1 MLQISSNLDKAF
13 DALLDTYASLGA
25 SLPVISAIDNLF
37 TSNPLVQDTLIHVY
51 KDVLTFHYRALQF
64 FKKRGEHSTTSGG
77 LYVLIQICRL
87 ANRPQF
93 GNTTIRWAF

>member
-25 SLPVISAIDNLF
+25 SFPVITAIDKLF

-51 KDVLTFHYRALQF
+51 KDVLTFHYRALHL
-64 FKKRGEHSTTSGG
+64 FKKRG
-77 LYVLIQICRL
+77 R
-87 ANRPQF
+87 
-93 GNTTIRWAF
+93 AFCK